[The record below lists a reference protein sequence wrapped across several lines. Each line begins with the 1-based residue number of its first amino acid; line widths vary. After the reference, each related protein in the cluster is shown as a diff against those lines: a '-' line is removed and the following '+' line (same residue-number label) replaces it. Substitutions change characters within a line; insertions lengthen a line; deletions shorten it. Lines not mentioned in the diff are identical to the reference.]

1 MSKIIGVDLG
11 TTNSAIAIMDSK
23 SPKVI
28 ENEEGR
34 RTTPSVVSYTK
45 EGERLVGDIARRQA
59 VVNPDRTIYSV
70 KRFMGRKFSDVKE
83 ETEKV
88 PYEVL
93 SGKDGSCKVKYET

>member
-28 ENEEGR
+28 ENDEGR
-34 RTTPSVVSYTK
+34 RTTPSVV
-45 EGERLVGDIARRQA
+45 
-59 VVNPDRTIYSV
+59 V
-70 KRFMGRKFSDVKE
+70 KRFMGRKFSDAKE

-93 SGKDGSCKVKYET
+93 SGKDGSCKVKVGEQLLSPEEISAQILLKIKIVFMETKFCHS